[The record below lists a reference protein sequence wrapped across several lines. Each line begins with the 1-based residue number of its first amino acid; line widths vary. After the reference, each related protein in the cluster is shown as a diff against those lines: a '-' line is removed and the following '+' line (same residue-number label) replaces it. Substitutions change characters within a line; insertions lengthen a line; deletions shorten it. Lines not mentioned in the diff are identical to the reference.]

1 MNKNKTL
8 SEDLEKLQKE
18 SFHITE
24 LNKRLICE
32 NNQIRRELEIAT
44 SENAVIVKRNVT
56 LHNTVKAASEKM
68 KKLEMFKSVNVPL
81 VSTSLEGLPKR
92 ERRYTEPRLPEESGS
107 ELRDEITD
115 YILQVMQD
123 VKSRSGPW
131 KNLTQ
136 DDFPSNCRI
145 NDQNIPI
152 SLYKL
157 NVKERETVFRFLL
170 QKLHKVSS
178 RTLEHNHGQNKKDQI
193 LLPCKLRY
201 MC

>member
-1 MNKNKTL
+1 MSRNKTL
-8 SEDLEKLQKE
+8 SEELEKLQKE

-24 LNKRLICE
+24 LNKRLIGE
-32 NNQIRRELEIAT
+32 NNQIRRELEMAT

-68 KKLEMFKSVNVPL
+68 RKLEMFKSANVPL

-92 ERRYTEPRLPEESGS
+92 ERRYTEPARLPEENGS
-107 ELRDEITD
+107 ELKDETTD

-136 DDFPSNCRI
+136 DDVPSSCRI

-157 NVKERETVFRFLL
+157 NVNERETVFRFLL
-170 QKLHKVSS
+170 QKLHKASS
-178 RTLEHNHGQNKKDQI
+178 KPLEHNYGQNKKDRIQ
-193 LLPCKLRY
+193 LPCKLR
-201 MC
+201 